1 MIYINKD
8 WCKGC
13 ELCIDS
19 CPRGVLGKELMTA
32 VVINEEKCVNCGVCE
47 DICPDFAIHVR
58 REKNE

>member
-13 ELCIDS
+13 ELCIDN
-19 CPRGVLGKELMTA
+19 CPRGVLGKELMIA
-32 VVINEEKCVNCGVCE
+32 AVINEEKCVNCGVCE